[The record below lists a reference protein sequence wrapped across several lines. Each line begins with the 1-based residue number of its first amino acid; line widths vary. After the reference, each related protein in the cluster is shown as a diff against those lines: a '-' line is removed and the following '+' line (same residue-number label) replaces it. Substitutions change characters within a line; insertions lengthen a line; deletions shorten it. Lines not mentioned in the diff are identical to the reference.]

1 MEKNY
6 QLKTRQVCLFFIA
19 FTPVIRLFMLPSLI
33 SGIANEDMWLSAV
46 INAAI
51 DLITITA
58 LSIACR
64 FAESD
69 FYETVRKNFGETL
82 AKILFTL
89 YAAFFL
95 VKAVLPIAEQKD
107 YVELTL
113 YNTFPN
119 LLTFTPL
126 FFICFYLALKHLRV
140 IGRASDVMWIFTLIG
155 YGILFGLSVSNADFG
170 ALLPVGARG
179 LNAIAKASKSA
190 LNWYGDGVYL
200 LFFMGNFK
208 AEKKDGI
215 KIVLFY
221 IFSALLTVLF
231 TAVFY
236 AIFKSIAYRQ
246 RFALTEVS
254 KYSTVINNLGRFD
267 YIGIF
272 FILTSSFFSLSLPV
286 YFCCYCLNKAFPLK
300 LKFIYPLA
308 ISVLLFSFINFF
320 GEYFYALEN
329 FIISGMPAAFIVFG
343 NVIPIIV
350 SAAVIFRS
358 KRRYETD

>member
-1 MEKNY
+1 MEKDY

-19 FTPVIRLFMLPSLI
+19 FMPIGRLFMLPSLI
-33 SGIANEDMWLSAV
+33 SGIANEDMWLSSVLNVAL
-46 INAAI
+46 
-51 DLITITA
+51 DLITIIA
-58 LSIACR
+58 LVIACKA
-64 FAESD
+64 AECD
-69 FYETVRKNFGETL
+69 FYELLRKNLGGFF
-82 AKILFTL
+82 AKTVFIL

-95 VKAVLPIAEQKD
+95 IKAALPIAEQKD

-126 FFICFYLALKHLRV
+126 FLVGFYLSLKHLRV
-140 IGRASDVMWIFTLIG
+140 IGRASDIMWACTLAG

-170 ALLPVGARG
+170 ALLPIGARG
-179 LNAIAKASKSA
+179 INAVIKASSSA

-208 AEKKDGI
+208 AEKGSGWKVVCAYLI
-215 KIVLFY
+215 
-221 IFSALLTVLF
+221 SAVLTVLF
-231 TAVFY
+231 MTVFY
-236 AIFKSIAYRQ
+236 SIFKSISFRQ

-272 FILTSSFFSLSLPV
+272 LILLSSFFSLSLPV
-286 YFCCYCLNKAFPLK
+286 YFCCYCLSKAFPIK
-300 LKFIYPLA
+300 QTFIYSII
-308 ISVLLFSFINFF
+308 ISALLFAFVAFF

-329 FIISGMPAAFIVFG
+329 FVISYMPAAFITFN
-343 NVIPIIV
+343 NVIPV
-350 SAAVIFRS
+350 VAAASILV
-358 KRRYETD
+358 RRKAKYETD